1 MSLSDKKIRKIAEEA
16 FGGKAKDEFFKY
28 LDSIKSDKGPKFTVD
43 SKGGVKKNYKN
54 GGAVISGRGGSFK
67 GVF

>member
-1 MSLSDKKIRKIAEEA
+1 MSLSEKRIRKIADDYL
-16 FGGKAKDEFFKY
+16 GGKEKDKFFKY

-54 GGAVISGRGGSFK
+54 GGAVMPGRGGKFK
-67 GVF
+67 GVS

>member
-1 MSLSDKKIRKIAEEA
+1 MSLSDKKIKKIADDYL
-16 FGGKAKDEFFKY
+16 GGKSKDEFFKY
-28 LDSIKSDKGPKFTVD
+28 LDSIKSDKGPKFTVN

>member
-1 MSLSDKKIRKIAEEA
+1 MSLSEKQIRKIAEEA
-16 FGGKAKDEFFKY
+16 FGGKGKDKFFKY

-54 GGAVISGRGGSFK
+54 GGAVMPGRGGKFK
-67 GVF
+67 GIS

>member
-1 MSLSDKKIRKIAEEA
+1 MSLSEKQIRKIAEEA
-16 FGGKAKDEFFKY
+16 FGGKSKDKFFKY

-54 GGAVISGRGGSFK
+54 GGALMPGRGCKFK
-67 GVF
+67 GIS